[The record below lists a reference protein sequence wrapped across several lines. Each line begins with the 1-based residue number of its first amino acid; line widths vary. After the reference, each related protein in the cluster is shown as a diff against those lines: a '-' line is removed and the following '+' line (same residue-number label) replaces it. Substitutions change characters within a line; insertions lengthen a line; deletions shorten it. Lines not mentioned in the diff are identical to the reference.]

1 MQGMLGEFGLHT
13 GGFASGVDAVDMHL
27 NEQPTDVVI
36 SGQMRLE
43 GDLAAAQDIAPEAV
57 EAGLEAIR
65 EHDIDESAVTVEE
78 LGSDGHVRIIL
89 GVHADRGENFV
100 ARSHTSIDGSFN
112 TTLRT
117 TVDPAA
123 LYKKAM
129 TPE

>member
-1 MQGMLGEFGLHT
+1 
-13 GGFASGVDAVDMHL
+13 VD
-27 NEQPTDVVI
+27 
-36 SGQMRLE
+36 
-43 GDLAAAQDIAPEAV
+43 
-57 EAGLEAIR
+57 
-65 EHDIDESAVTVEE
+65 E

-100 ARSHTSIDGSFN
+100 ARSHTTIDGSFN